1 MKNNMKKVLTV
12 AMLSASIL
20 GVVGCS
26 TTKDNNSKQAET
38 TQTTKKEVVYKNL
51 AKDGSFVVTKDK
63 KVIPTSEVPKDA
75 IFVDWYLDP
84 YCPACVKLET
94 LLSEKTDELYQDNV
108 YIRYHVLSFLDSETQ
123 TEDSTEGYSV
133 KSAAYIN
140 AVVEVAPE
148 KSVDFLNK
156 VLSLDFRPDDG
167 LKEKSEY
174 KKAFMEVKGTEEEWK
189 SVEKL
194 YKGLVKHNKKQT
206 AKTFNDSK
214 LSQRSSS
221 GELFVPFILIGPDNK
236 ALDFETSSDSVQY
249 LFDKINE
256 YKNTYTK
263 EKADE
268 AKEKAE
274 KEAKE
279 KAEAKKETTKSTTKK
294 E

>member
-1 MKNNMKKVLTV
+1 MRKVLTV
-12 AMLSASIL
+12 AMLSASLL

-26 TTKDNNSKQAET
+26 STKDNNSKQADT

-63 KVIPTSEVPKDA
+63 KIVPTSEVPKDA

-84 YCPACVKLET
+84 YCPACTKLET
-94 LLSEKTDELYQDNV
+94 LLSERIDEFYQDDV
-108 YIRYHVLSFLDSETQ
+108 YVRYHVLSFLDSETQ
-123 TEDSTEGYSV
+123 TEDSTVGYSA

-148 KSVDFLNK
+148 KGVDFLNK
-156 VLSLDFRPDDG
+156 VVSIDFRPDDG
-167 LKEKSEY
+167 LKKEAEY
-174 KKAFMEVKGTEEEWK
+174 KKAFMDVKGTEEEWK
-189 SVEKL
+189 SVKKL
-194 YKGLVKHNKKQT
+194 YKGLVKENKKQT
-206 AKTFNDSK
+206 TKAFNDSK

-263 EKADE
+263 EKAE
-268 AKEKAE
+268 
-274 KEAKE
+274 EAKE